1 MDEELLPRLLEIARD
16 VLDEEEL
23 DFGPGTPF
31 EEIEAWDSLNHIH
44 MVVRMEQAFG
54 IRFDLASLQNV
65 EKVGDLLG
73 IIARLK
79 AA

>member
-1 MDEELLPRLLEIARD
+1 MDEELLPRLLGIARD

-23 DFGPGTPF
+23 EFDPSTPF
-31 EEIEAWDSLNHIH
+31 AEIEAWDSLNHIH

-54 IRFDLASLQNV
+54 IRFDLASLQGIGT
-65 EKVGDLLG
+65 VGDLLG
-73 IIARLK
+73 TIARLM

>member
-23 DFGPGTPF
+23 DFGPETPF

-54 IRFDLASLQNV
+54 IRFDLASLQSI